1 VIEQVGAAERI
12 RPRPQNRRFPV
23 SRLGGTVF
31 LALLLIGIAEGAVG
45 YLRRSPVLERHVAG
59 TNAITIHVVLGIAAA
74 VTVISI
80 QAWPWRRPSPRGR
93 SPWAAPFSL
102 DAMAG
107 LGRTIRFDRGLSL
120 ANLARVVAT
129 APLVLVLAYAPF
141 RLGAQV
147 IGGLDPNATVNA
159 WGGPSYLGALLAH
172 WLDGI
177 VGFYAAAFLLSRVL
191 VRTQGELR

>member
-12 RPRPQNRRFPV
+12 RPRPRNRRFPV

-31 LALLLIGIAEGAVG
+31 LALFLIGIAEGAVG
-45 YLRRSPVLERHVAG
+45 YLRRSPVMERQVAG
-59 TNAITIHVVLGIAAA
+59 TNATTIHVVLGIAAV

-80 QAWPWRRPSPRGR
+80 QAWRWRRPSPRGR
-93 SPWAAPFSL
+93 SPWAAPFSA

>member
-12 RPRPQNRRFPV
+12 RPRPRNRRFPV
-23 SRLGGTVF
+23 SRLSGTVF
-31 LALLLIGIAEGAVG
+31 LALFLIGIAEGAVG
-45 YLRRSPVLERHVAG
+45 YLRRSPVMERQVAG
-59 TNAITIHVVLGIAAA
+59 TNAITIHVVLGIAAV

-80 QAWPWRRPSPRGR
+80 QAWRWRRPSPRGR
-93 SPWAAPFSL
+93 SPWAAPFSA
-102 DAMAG
+102 D
-107 LGRTIRFDRGLSL
+107 
-120 ANLARVVAT
+120 
-129 APLVLVLAYAPF
+129 

-191 VRTQGELR
+191 VRPQGELR

>member
-12 RPRPQNRRFPV
+12 RPRPENRRSPV
-23 SRLGGTVF
+23 SRLSGAVF
-31 LALLLIGIAEGAVG
+31 LALFMIGITEGAVA
-45 YLRRSPVLERHVAG
+45 YLRRSPVTERHVAG
-59 TNAITIHVVLGIAAA
+59 TNAITIHIVLGIAAA

-80 QAWPWRRPSPRGR
+80 QAWRWRRPGLRCH
-93 SPWAAPFSL
+93 SPWAAPFSANAL
-102 DAMAG
+102 AR
-107 LGRTIRFDRGLSL
+107 LGRTIRFERGLSPGTL
-120 ANLARVVAT
+120 AGVMVTL
-129 APLVLVLAYAPF
+129 PLVLVLAYAPF

-177 VGFYAAAFLLSRVL
+177 VGFYAAALLLSILLLREE
-191 VRTQGELR
+191 GELR